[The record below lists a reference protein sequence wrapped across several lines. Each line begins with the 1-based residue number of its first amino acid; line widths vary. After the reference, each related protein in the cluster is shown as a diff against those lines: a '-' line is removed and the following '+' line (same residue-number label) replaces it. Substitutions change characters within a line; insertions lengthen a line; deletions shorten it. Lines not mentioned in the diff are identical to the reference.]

1 LRWVVEGK
9 KHALDARLRAIADE
23 KACPV
28 QRGLAYLD
36 GFLADGMCGRC
47 LPCALGTYEARI
59 RLERLAEG
67 WGDGTDTAAIR
78 RIAGNMWVGSLCKKG
93 RQTAK
98 YLFECLADEALQSHT
113 AGRCPAMSCPAF
125 IEYTILPDRC
135 VMCGECK
142 AVCEFNAILG
152 LEKKGEYD
160 TGYAPFEIRQ
170 KRCAKTGSCLKVCP
184 VNAIVVVDKSLE
196 RIADL
201 AA

>member
-1 LRWVVEGK
+1 MEGK
-9 KHALDARLRAIADE
+9 KRSLDARLRAIADE
-23 KACPV
+23 RACPV

-47 LPCALGTYEARI
+47 FPCALGTYEARM
-59 RLERLAEG
+59 RLGNLTEG
-67 WGDGTDTAAIR
+67 RGDATDTAAIR
-78 RIAGNMWVGSLCKKG
+78 RIAGNLLVGSLCKKG
-93 RQTAK
+93 RQAAK
-98 YLFECLADEALQSHT
+98 YLLECLDDEALALHT
-113 AGRCPAMSCPAF
+113 EGRCSAMSCPAF
-125 IEYTILPDRC
+125 IEYRILPDRC

-142 AVCEFNAILG
+142 AVCEYNAILG
-152 LEKKGEYD
+152 LEKKGPYD

-184 VNAIVVVDKSLE
+184 VNAIVIVDRFLG